1 MAGEQRNGPQGGRLP
16 RPPTGTTTCARRGV
30 AATSVFTLRAPRR
43 RRAPRQPAGSHR
55 SAARRA
61 PIGGRRAPPRRPP
74 LGALRPPPPPLRP
87 PRAESGGRGAASAA
101 RLGGEGDR
109 GRPEPY
115 RTRGPRAPPPAPSLK
130 GHPGGERERG
140 AAPRLR
146 ACPRGVA
153 GGGRTAARALP
164 GCRRG
169 PPPARHRSAEPRRR
183 AGAVAARAARFLPVC
198 CTVAARRAPSS
209 SPPPVPPRLTG
220 ADEEVELVGGP
231 LVQGGRHVDASA
243 ATSRCPPGARG
254 GGRRVAAAGSAAGGR
269 QGRAGRAGGAG
280 TAAAL
285 PAGRRGARDPSAA
298 GPRQEVPRRHSPPP
312 QRGAARGRG
321 KAPGPR
327 GRPPPAG
334 REAAPP
340 AARCRRGRADAGC
353 RDAAPTAR
361 SSACRARTG
370 TPAAA
375 RFRPSLDD
383 AGGEPP
389 LCARSSDCPRPGGR
403 GERPRL
409 RAAACRPVLASPRR
423 MGAARVGSVQ
433 NKSPQLLR
441 SAPRILL
448 MPPYSFRRSH
458 GILGAQFHDRIP
470 PPPYTHTGGAP
481 FSAPHAQAAQRSLLL
496 ATRSR

>member
-1 MAGEQRNGPQGGRLP
+1 MPS
-16 RPPTGTTTCARRGV
+16 PPAPPVSCPFAAR
-30 AATSVFTLRAPRR
+30 S
-43 RRAPRQPAGSHR
+43 RRA
-55 SAARRA
+55 
-61 PIGGRRAPPRRPP
+61 
-74 LGALRPPPPPLRP
+74 ALPPPP
-87 PRAESGGRGAASAA
+87 
-101 RLGGEGDR
+101 
-109 GRPEPY
+109 
-115 RTRGPRAPPPAPSLK
+115 
-130 GHPGGERERG
+130 
-140 AAPRLR
+140 
-146 ACPRGVA
+146 
-153 GGGRTAARALP
+153 
-164 GCRRG
+164 
-169 PPPARHRSAEPRRR
+169 
-183 AGAVAARAARFLPVC
+183 
-198 CTVAARRAPSS
+198 
-209 SPPPVPPRLTG
+209 PPPVPPRLTG

-423 MGAARVGSVQ
+423 TGAARVGSVQ

-448 MPPYSFRRSH
+448 MSPYSFRRSH

-496 ATRSR
+496 AARSR